1 MQTVPQRCKKEEEV
15 SLRDEQPGEHVGAD
29 GHVALHRAEFV
40 TAMGCSTCRRPIT
53 RSSEALGMI
62 ERSLLQTGLSEQD
75 LDELSDFLEFRCLP
89 EGGMDIWM
97 LDGYLTAIVS
107 GPELIPPG
115 EWLPHV
121 WGKREGDE
129 AAVVFESTEKAEH
142 LPVLILR
149 RMNEIS
155 RDFRDGAANPL
166 FLWKEDDEQ
175 SNGTGTAA
183 SELAEPWCVGYVQG
197 MRLRAD
203 AWEPLASQQEE
214 DSVLLAPIYALAE
227 ATAHERIL
235 DESMSNMIA
244 ELVPRAAYEIHRYW
258 QDLRRTP
265 RATRQARRPGRNETC
280 LCGSGKKYKKC
291 CGGS

>member
-1 MQTVPQRCKKEEEV
+1 M
-15 SLRDEQPGEHVGAD
+15 
-29 GHVALHRAEFV
+29 LHTYVISPLGLA
-40 TAMGCSTCRRPIT
+40 STSPKRHGNDRRPIT

-75 LDELSDFLEFRCLP
+75 LDELSDFLELRCLP

-115 EWLPHV
+115 EWLPRI
-121 WGKREGDE
+121 WGEREGDE
-129 AAVVFESTEKAEH
+129 AAVVSEH
-142 LPVLILR
+142 LHVLILR

-175 SNGTGTAA
+175 SNGTGTAE

-197 MRLRAD
+197 MMLRPE

-214 DSVLLAPIYALAE
+214 NSVLLAPIYALAD
-227 ATAHERIL
+227 ATAHARIL
-235 DESMSNMIA
+235 DESMSNKIA

-258 QDLRRTP
+258 QDQRRTP
-265 RATRQARRPGRNETC
+265 RAIRQARRPSRNETC